1 VCDFSLIAGIY
12 KTTFAKTMIK
22 NLTYQESC
30 VSVIS
35 GMFNGCLKRII
46 SVRLGPFSFLFWCVF
61 DSLKLHLAGPKV

>member
-1 VCDFSLIAGIY
+1 
-12 KTTFAKTMIK
+12 MIK